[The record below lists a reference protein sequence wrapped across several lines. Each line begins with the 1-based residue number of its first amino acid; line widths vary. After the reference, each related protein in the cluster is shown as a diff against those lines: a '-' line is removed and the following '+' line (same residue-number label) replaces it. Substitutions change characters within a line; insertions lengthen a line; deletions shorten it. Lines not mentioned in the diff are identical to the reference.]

1 MSLLTNNWRLRRTEH
16 RFYDKIGNRY
26 HIERE
31 TASSSGSFTT
41 MTNKDVSSAKRWIL
55 LLIFLTEPWGTPVFT
70 LLQVKEKPS
79 GDTFVL
85 PI

>member
-16 RFYDKIGNRY
+16 RFYDKIGNRH

-41 MTNKDVSSAKRWIL
+41 MTHKDVSSAK
-55 LLIFLTEPWGTPVFT
+55 GYYY
-70 LLQVKEKPS
+70 
-79 GDTFVL
+79 
-85 PI
+85 